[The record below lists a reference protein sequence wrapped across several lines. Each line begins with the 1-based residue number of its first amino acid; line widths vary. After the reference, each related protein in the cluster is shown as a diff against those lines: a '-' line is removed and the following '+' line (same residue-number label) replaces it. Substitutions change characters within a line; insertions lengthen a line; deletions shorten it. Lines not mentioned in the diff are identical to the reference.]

1 MRLPRMTTRY
11 WMILVL
17 YAALDA
23 AAFRAAFTWG
33 SMFALGV
40 FFVLTLGTPLTAI
53 LWWAIRCVVRQAGP
67 NTLF

>member
-40 FFVLTLGTPLTAI
+40 FLVLTLGFPLTAI
-53 LWWAIRCVVRQAGP
+53 LRWATRWVVRQAGP
-67 NTLF
+67 NTLY

>member
-1 MRLPRMTTRY
+1 MRPPGMTTRL

-23 AAFRAAFTWG
+23 AAFRAAITWG

-40 FFVLTLGTPLTAI
+40 FIVLTLGFPLTAI
-53 LWWAIRCVVRQAGP
+53 LWWAIRWVVRQAHP

>member
-1 MRLPRMTTRY
+1 MTTRY

-23 AAFRAAFTWG
+23 AAYRAAVTWG

-40 FFVLTLGTPLTAI
+40 FCVLTLGFPLTAL
-53 LWWAIRCVVRQAGP
+53 LWWAIRWMVRQAGP

>member
-1 MRLPRMTTRY
+1 MRLPRMTTRR

-17 YAALDA
+17 YAALDS

-40 FFVLTLGTPLTAI
+40 FFVFTLGFPLIAI
-53 LWWAIRCVVRQAGP
+53 LWWAILWVVRQARP